1 MTLGE
6 FAAATRWARPVSST
20 GLTGLVRKAE
30 GHGVTTMQVY
40 LDGTPLTVAGP
51 TLAEAIDAALAHAG
65 DRMVVE
71 ALADGEPVPPE
82 HLDSPPDT
90 SPYARELRFRSAD
103 RGAIARVALYEA
115 ADTLDQVR
123 SIQADAADKVRAGH
137 VDIALRTLAGALE
150 GWSQVRSAIELM
162 STADLPLAGAG
173 KGSDTPLDE
182 QLRGL
187 ASALTE
193 LRRTIADSDWSALG
207 DVLSYDLQ
215 ERATTSARLLREAA
229 DRSAATLDQDPSSDA

>member
-1 MTLGE
+1 
-6 FAAATRWARPVSST
+6 
-20 GLTGLVRKAE
+20 
-30 GHGVTTMQVY
+30 MQVY
-40 LDGTPLTVAGP
+40 LDGTPLTVAGT

-71 ALADGEPVPPE
+71 ALADGQPVPLE
-82 HLDSPPDT
+82 HFDSPPDT
-90 SPYARELRFRSAD
+90 SPYASELRFRSAD

-123 SIQADAADKVRAGH
+123 SIQADAADQVRAGN
-137 VDIALRTLAGALE
+137 VDVALRTLAGALE

-162 STADLPLAGAG
+162 STSDLPLAQSG
-173 KGSDTPLDE
+173 KGAQTPLDE

-187 ASALTE
+187 ATALTE
-193 LRRTIADSDWSALG
+193 LRRTIAESDWSALG

-215 ERATTSARLLREAA
+215 ERATTSSQLLREAA
-229 DRSAATLDQDPSSDA
+229 DRSAGTLDQNSPSDS